1 MGMNEM
7 NALGLGS
14 EWWWGCGQL
23 ECLVRFLPVPFRYSM
38 QQQPYPLNAGLISK
52 KKMQCRV
59 HLCPKY
65 FAPFNFLSGSH
76 PTIRLIQIICENAKI
91 IILHTLE

>member
-1 MGMNEM
+1 MGKEDEMGMNEM

-38 QQQPYPLNAGLISK
+38 QHQPYPLNAACTSA
-52 KKMQCRV
+52 
-59 HLCPKY
+59 PKTS
-65 FAPFNFLSGSH
+65 APFKVEQSSYSNYL
-76 PTIRLIQIICENAKI
+76 QKYKKI
-91 IILHTLE
+91 IVIYLKYIYNGKNMS